1 MHDADVHLILAYV
14 EFMIITTTH
23 KLQYE
28 VMLAYMLSSSS
39 LAIELDSI
47 HVSQSLS
54 DGMTLVSQGGKFEL
68 GFFSPGNSSHKRYLG
83 IWYKKIPIQTVVWV
97 ANRANPIN
105 DFSGI
110 LTMNSTGNLLLT
122 KNGTETTFW
131 STISRKQAKNPVL
144 ELLESGNLVLRNEE
158 ESNPKAYLWQSF
170 DYPSD
175 TFLPTMKLGRD
186 LRNGFNRRITSWKSP
201 NDPSP
206 GDLSIGLV
214 LNDYPVYYMMN
225 GTKKLFR
232 AGPWNGLY
240 FSGEPNL
247 SHTYI
252 FEVSFVTNKDEI
264 YFSFNTKV
272 DSITG
277 RGVISQTS
285 QSLAHYL
292 WDDNLKNWKFS
303 GSWPGD
309 VCDKYDLCGAYAY
322 CSVAESKHV
331 CQCFKGFS
339 PKSPEEWNSNNSSQG
354 CIRDKP
360 LSCNVTTSDVFVKY
374 TGLKVPDTQH
384 TKVDENITLDECRN
398 LCLKNC
404 SCMAYTNSDIRGGGR
419 GCAMWFGNLIDIKMI
434 QSGGQ
439 DLYIRMPAFESGFQQ
454 RHKKKVII
462 ASTIAA
468 FCATLLL
475 CVYVIYRIRRNNIE
489 KSKIEEY
496 MEGHVNDTDL
506 PLFDLLTI
514 TTATHKFSLNNKI
527 GQGGFGPVYKGKLA
541 DGLEIAV
548 KRLSHS
554 STQGMTEFIT
564 EVKLIA
570 KLQHRNLVKLLG
582 CCIQGEEILLVYEY
596 VVNGSLDTFI
606 FDQTKGKLLDWP
618 QRLGIIFGI
627 TRGLLYLHQD
637 SRLRIIHRDLKAS
650 NVLLDDKLNPKISDF
665 GTART
670 FGGDQTEG
678 NTNRVVGTY
687 GYMAP
692 EYAIDGLYSIKSDVF
707 SFGILMMEIICGTK
721 NRALCH
727 ANQTLNLIG
736 YAWRLWKEEK
746 ALELIDSSIKE
757 SCVIS
762 EVLRCIHLSL
772 LCVQQYPEDRPTMAS
787 VLLMLASEMDLVDP
801 KEPGFFP
808 KRVSIE
814 ANSQPHQC
822 EVSTNDDLTIT
833 SLDGRDGMTLVSQGG
848 KFELGFF
855 SPGNSSHKR
864 YLGIWYKKI
873 PIQTVVWV
881 ANRVNP
887 INGSL
892 GTLTIN
898 STGNLLLTE
907 NGTETTVWSTSTISQ
922 KQAKNPVL
930 KLLDS
935 GNLVLRNEGESNPK
949 AYLWQSFDYPTDT
962 FLPTMKLGRDLRKGL
977 DWRITCWKSPNDPS
991 PGDFSLG
998 LVVRD
1003 YPVYYMMNGT
1013 QKVYRSGPW
1022 NGLYF
1027 SGFPDLSFTYVF
1039 EDSFVTNK
1047 DEISYSYNTKVDSI
1061 IGRGVISQTSQ
1072 SLTSYLWDDNLQ
1084 NWKVSASTPGDV
1096 CDKYDLCGA
1105 YAYCS
1110 VAESQHLCQCF
1121 KGFSPKSP
1129 EEWNSNNSSQGCIR
1143 DDPLSCN
1150 VTSTDVFV
1158 KYTGLKVPDTQHTKL
1173 HENINLDECRNLCLK
1188 NCSCMAYANSD
1199 IRGGGSGCAMW
1210 FGDLI
1215 DIKLFQNGG
1224 QDLYIRMPAFESG
1237 LQHRHKQKVIIASTI
1252 VAFCATLL
1260 LCVYVIYRVRR
1271 NNIEKSNIE
1280 EYVNDTDLPLFD
1292 LLTITTATH
1301 KFSLNNKI
1309 GQGGFG
1315 PVYKG
1320 KLADG
1325 LEIAVKRL
1333 SHSSTQGMTEFIT
1346 EVKLIAKL
1354 QHRNLVK
1361 LLGCC
1366 IQGEEILLVYE
1377 YVAWRLWK
1385 EDKALELIDSSI
1397 KESCVISEVMRCIH
1411 VSLLC
1416 VQQYPED
1423 RPTMAS
1429 VLLMLASEMDLDEPK
1444 EPGFFPKWVSMEAN
1458 SQPHQCELSYDELT
1472 VTSLDGR

>member
-1 MHDADVHLILAYV
+1 
-14 EFMIITTTH
+14 
-23 KLQYE
+23 
-28 VMLAYMLSSSS
+28 
-39 LAIELDSI
+39 
-47 HVSQSLS
+47 
-54 DGMTLVSQGGKFEL
+54 
-68 GFFSPGNSSHKRYLG
+68 
-83 IWYKKIPIQTVVWV
+83 
-97 ANRANPIN
+97 
-105 DFSGI
+105 
-110 LTMNSTGNLLLT
+110 
-122 KNGTETTFW
+122 
-131 STISRKQAKNPVL
+131 
-144 ELLESGNLVLRNEE
+144 
-158 ESNPKAYLWQSF
+158 
-170 DYPSD
+170 
-175 TFLPTMKLGRD
+175 
-186 LRNGFNRRITSWKSP
+186 
-201 NDPSP
+201 
-206 GDLSIGLV
+206 
-214 LNDYPVYYMMN
+214 
-225 GTKKLFR
+225 
-232 AGPWNGLY
+232 
-240 FSGEPNL
+240 
-247 SHTYI
+247 
-252 FEVSFVTNKDEI
+252 
-264 YFSFNTKV
+264 
-272 DSITG
+272 
-277 RGVISQTS
+277 
-285 QSLAHYL
+285 
-292 WDDNLKNWKFS
+292 
-303 GSWPGD
+303 
-309 VCDKYDLCGAYAY
+309 
-322 CSVAESKHV
+322 
-331 CQCFKGFS
+331 
-339 PKSPEEWNSNNSSQG
+339 
-354 CIRDKP
+354 
-360 LSCNVTTSDVFVKY
+360 DVFVKY

-833 SLDGRDGMTLVSQGG
+833 SLDGRTKITKAAGWFLMMLAYMLSSSSLAIELDSLHVSQSFSDGMTLVSQGG

-1039 EDSFVTNK
+1039 EVTFVTNK

-1061 IGRGVISQTSQ
+1061 ITRALISQTSQ
-1072 SLTSYLWDDNLQ
+1072 SLTQYIWDDDLQ
-1084 NWKVSASTPGDV
+1084 NWKSFGSKPVDV

-1105 YAYCS
+1105 FSYCS
-1110 VAESQHLCQCF
+1110 VAESKHVCQCF

-1129 EEWNSNNSSQGCIR
+1129 EAWNSNNSSQGCIR
-1143 DDPLSCN
+1143 DKPLSCNN
-1150 VTSTDVFV
+1150 VTSTDGFV

-1260 LCVYVIYRVRR
+1260 LCVYVIYRLRR

-1320 KLADG
+1320 KLEDG
-1325 LEIAVKRL
+1325 LEVAVKRL

-1377 YVAWRLWK
+1377 YVVNGSLDTFIFDKTKSKMLDWSQRLGIIFGITRGLLYLHQDSRLRIIHRDLKASNVLLDDKLNPKISDFGMARTFGGDQTEGNTNRVVGTYGYMAPEYAIDGLYSIKSDVFSFGILMMEIICGTKNRALCHANETLNLIGYAWRLWK